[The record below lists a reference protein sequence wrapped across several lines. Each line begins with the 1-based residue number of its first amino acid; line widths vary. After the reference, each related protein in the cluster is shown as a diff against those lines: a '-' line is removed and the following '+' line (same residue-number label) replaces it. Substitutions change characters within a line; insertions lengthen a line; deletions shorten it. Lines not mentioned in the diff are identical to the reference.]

1 MAMQFKLKD
10 PDFLTR
16 YIRSEEFQN
25 DLRQSCLVAWGKEY
39 RSSIF
44 ITISIP
50 KSEIIAED
58 VCPEKDMLKAAK
70 ERATEAVYCL
80 KAGDVAG
87 ALRWLGAEP

>member
-1 MAMQFKLKD
+1 MAMQYKLKD
-10 PDFLTR
+10 PNVLLRIAATKDF
-16 YIRSEEFQN
+16 EEHLRERCEEYFHKDYYN
-25 DLRQSCLVAWGKEY
+25 DVL
-39 RSSIF
+39 
-44 ITISIP
+44 ITIRIP

-70 ERATEAVYCL
+70 ERATEAVHCL